1 MARILVTGGA
11 GFIGSHLVRALL
23 DEGNSVR
30 IVDNFSSGRREN
42 LDGILDE
49 VELIDHPDG
58 ITSQEVCEAAVR
70 DVDGILH
77 QGAIPSVPRS
87 IEDPVL
93 SDRVNVGGTV
103 ALLEAARKAGVN
115 RFVYACS
122 SAVYGDAP
130 GDVRSEEGETQPL
143 SPYAVSKLAAEHY
156 AVMYHQLHGMETV
169 GLRYFN
175 VFGPRQDPSSQ
186 YAAVVPIFTQ
196 ELLAGRSPTIYGD
209 GEQSR
214 DFTYIDNVVS
224 GNLLALKADNAG
236 GEIFNLAAGDNYSVN
251 DLFYKLRDITGRE
264 DVEPTYEPSRPGDV
278 LRSQAN
284 ISKVKKMLGYEV
296 VVSFEEGL
304 GRTVEWYRNSDKGTE
319 N

>member
-1 MARILVTGGA
+1 
-11 GFIGSHLVRALL
+11 
-23 DEGNSVR
+23 
-30 IVDNFSSGRREN
+30 VDNFSSGRREN
-42 LDGILDE
+42 LDGLLDD
-49 VELIDHPDG
+49 VDLIDHPDG
-58 ITSQEVCEAAVR
+58 ITSQEVCEPAVR

-87 IEDPVL
+87 IADPVL
-93 SDRVNVGGTV
+93 TDRVNVGGTLM
-103 ALLEAARKAGVN
+103 LLEAARKAGVS

-130 GDVRSEEGETQPL
+130 GDVRREDGENQPL

-156 AVMYHQLHGMETV
+156 AVMYNKLHGMETV

-175 VFGPRQDPSSQ
+175 VFGPRQDPTSQ

-224 GNLLALKADNAG
+224 GNLLALKAGGAG
-236 GEIFNLAAGDNYSVN
+236 GEILNLAAGGNHSVN
-251 DLFYKLRDITGRE
+251 ELFFKLRDMTGME
-264 DVEPTYEPSRPGDV
+264 DVEPTYAPRRPGDV
-278 LRSQAN
+278 LRSQAD
-284 ISKVKKMLGYEV
+284 ISKAKKLLGYNV
-296 VVSFEEGL
+296 LVPFEEGL
-304 GRTVEWYRNSDKGTE
+304 RRTVEWYRQSG
-319 N
+319 

>member
-1 MARILVTGGA
+1 LARILVTGGG
-11 GFIGSHLVRALL
+11 GFIGSHLARALL
-23 DEGNSVR
+23 DEGHSVR

-42 LDGILDE
+42 LDGFLDD
-49 VELIDHPDG
+49 VDLIDHPDG
-58 ITSQEVCEAAVR
+58 ITSQEVCESAVR

-87 IEDPVL
+87 IADPVL
-93 SDRVNVGGTV
+93 SDRVNVGGTLM
-103 ALLEAARKAGVN
+103 LLEAARKAGVS

-130 GDVRSEEGETQPL
+130 GDVRREDGENQPL

-156 AVMYHQLHGMETV
+156 AVMYNKLHGMETV

-175 VFGPRQDPSSQ
+175 VFGPRQDPTSQ

-196 ELLAGRSPTIYGD
+196 ELLAGRSPTIYGN

-224 GNLLALKADNAG
+224 GNLLALKAG
-236 GEIFNLAAGDNYSVN
+236 GVGGKILNLAAGGNHSVN
-251 DLFYKLRDITGRE
+251 ELFYKLRDMTGME
-264 DVEPTYEPSRPGDV
+264 NVEPTYAPHRPGDV
-278 LRSQAN
+278 LRSQAD
-284 ISKVKKMLGYEV
+284 ISKAKKLLGYNV
-296 VVSFEEGL
+296 LVPFEEGL
-304 GRTVEWYRNSDKGTE
+304 RRTVEWYRHP
-319 N
+319 

>member
-1 MARILVTGGA
+1 MARILVTGGG
-11 GFIGSHLVRALL
+11 GFIGSHLARALL
-23 DEGNSVR
+23 NEGHSVR

-42 LDGILDE
+42 LEGLLDD
-49 VELIDHPDG
+49 VDLIDHPDG
-58 ITSQEVCEAAVR
+58 ITSHEVCESAVR

-87 IEDPVL
+87 IADPVL
-93 SDRVNVGGTV
+93 SDRVNVGGTLI
-103 ALLEAARKAGVN
+103 LLEAARKAGVS

-130 GDVRSEEGETQPL
+130 GDVRREDGENQPL

-156 AVMYHQLHGMETV
+156 AVMYNKLHGMETV

-175 VFGPRQDPSSQ
+175 VFGPRQDPTSQ

-224 GNLLALKADNAG
+224 GNLIALKAGGVG
-236 GEIFNLAAGDNYSVN
+236 GEIFNLAAGGNHSVN
-251 DLFYKLRDITGRE
+251 ELFFKLRDMTGME
-264 DVEPTYEPSRPGDV
+264 NVEPTYVPHRPGDV
-278 LRSQAN
+278 LRSQAD
-284 ISKVKKMLGYEV
+284 ISKAKELLGYTV
-296 VVSFEEGL
+296 LVPFEEGL
-304 GRTVEWYRNSDKGTE
+304 RRTVEWYRQQ
-319 N
+319 

>member
-1 MARILVTGGA
+1 MARILVTGGG

-23 DEGNSVR
+23 DEGHSVR

-42 LDGILDE
+42 LDEILGD
-49 VELIDHPDG
+49 VELLDHPDG
-58 ITSQEVCEAAVR
+58 ITSPEVCETAVR
-70 DVDGILH
+70 DVAGILH
-77 QGAIPSVPRS
+77 QGAVPSVPRS
-87 IEDPVL
+87 IADPVL
-93 SDRVNVGGTV
+93 TDKVNVGGTLT
-103 ALLEAARKAGVN
+103 LLEAARKAGVS

-130 GDVRSEEGETQPL
+130 GDVRREDGETQPL

-156 AVMYHQLHGMETV
+156 AVMYHKLHGMETV

-175 VFGPRQDPSSQ
+175 VFGPRQDPTSQ

-214 DFTYIDNVVS
+214 DFTYVDNVVS
-224 GNLLALKADNAG
+224 GNLLALKSDNAG
-236 GEIFNLAAGDNYSVN
+236 GEIFNLAAGGNHSVN
-251 DLFYKLRDITGRE
+251 ELFYKLRDLTGRE
-264 DVEPTYEPSRPGDV
+264 DVEPAYVPPRPGDV

-284 ISKVKKMLGYEV
+284 ISKVKKKLGYNV
-296 VVSFEEGL
+296 LVSFEEGL
-304 GRTVEWYRNSDKGTE
+304 RRTMEWYRSSDKGAE
-319 N
+319 S

>member
-1 MARILVTGGA
+1 MARILVTGGG
-11 GFIGSHLVRALL
+11 GFIGSHLTRALL
-23 DEGNSVR
+23 NEGHSVR

-42 LDGILDE
+42 LDGLLDD
-49 VELIDHPDG
+49 VDLIDHPDG
-58 ITSQEVCEAAVR
+58 ITSQEVCESAVL

-87 IEDPVL
+87 IAEPVL
-93 SDRVNVGGTV
+93 SDRVNVGGTLM
-103 ALLEAARKAGVN
+103 LLEAARKAGVS

-122 SAVYGDAP
+122 SSVYGDAP
-130 GDVRSEEGETQPL
+130 GDVRREDGDNQPL

-156 AVMYHQLHGMETV
+156 AVMYNKLHGMETV

-175 VFGPRQDPSSQ
+175 VFGPRQDPASR

-224 GNLLALKADNAG
+224 GNLLALKAG
-236 GEIFNLAAGDNYSVN
+236 GVGGNILNLAAGGNHSVN
-251 DLFYKLRDITGRE
+251 ELFYKLRDMTGME
-264 DVEPTYEPSRPGDV
+264 NVEPTYAPHRPGDV
-278 LRSQAN
+278 LPLPGRYFQS
-284 ISKVKKMLGYEV
+284 
-296 VVSFEEGL
+296 EEIIGL
-304 GRTVEWYRNSDKGTE
+304 
-319 N
+319 